1 MYTQESS
8 LDFWTAH
15 LKTEFDAMPD
25 RVQRATVE
33 HVQRLLDRE
42 QQQHARNIRR
52 DPSPLARM
60 AFRVYGIP
68 VPWLTAAQQS
78 SDPLEQEK
86 IKRVLAALNS

>member
-1 MYTQESS
+1 
-8 LDFWTAH
+8 
-15 LKTEFDAMPD
+15 
-25 RVQRATVE
+25 
-33 HVQRLLDRE
+33 
-42 QQQHARNIRR
+42 
-52 DPSPLARM
+52 M